1 MYIMWNNDF
10 PQANYFT
17 STVTHSS
24 NSQEEILEFLD
35 SILSKILIYFMSL
48 FVFFITP
55 QSSRQPT
62 DSEEVG

>member
-35 SILSKILIYFMSL
+35 SIL
-48 FVFFITP
+48 
-55 QSSRQPT
+55 
-62 DSEEVG
+62 